1 LKLESCFLGSN
12 QFQNSKHYHGF
23 QVGVA
28 LPLFY
33 GSSRAKIKASKISA
47 NAKQLSIENEINL
60 LNNELNQLLSEKLKY
75 KALLANFKT
84 SGEPLMNAI
93 METALKSYELGEINY
108 FQFVSSYETAIQIK
122 LEQLENILNYN
133 QTTSEIKYFSK

>member
-1 LKLESCFLGSN
+1 M
-12 QFQNSKHYHGF
+12 
-23 QVGVA
+23 
-28 LPLFY
+28 PLTTPAAHS
-33 GSSRAKIKASKISA
+33 GIQIICTAHT
-47 NAKQLSIENEINL
+47 AKQLSTDNEINL

-75 KALLANFKT
+75 KALLDDFKT

-108 FQFVSSYETAIQIK
+108 YQFVSSYESAIQIK
-122 LEQLENILNYN
+122 LEQLENVLKYN